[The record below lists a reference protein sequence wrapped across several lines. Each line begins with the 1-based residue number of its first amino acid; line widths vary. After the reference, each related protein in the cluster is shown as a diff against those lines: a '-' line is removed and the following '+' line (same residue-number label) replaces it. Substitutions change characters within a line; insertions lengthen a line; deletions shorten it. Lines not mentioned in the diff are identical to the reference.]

1 MINIDTIFDNIDEY
15 SARIDDLVK
24 ALKQVGVK
32 NFDEFKEA
40 AREAGVSVKR
50 SIRDQVAEKF
60 ANSEEEDWNAAI
72 SSDTEEGYLSYL
84 KNYPDGIHR
93 EQARSNISR
102 LQNKVAMEESTK
114 LWDNI
119 NKDDMEQIKK
129 FISNYPESPNINE
142 ARILLRELQKEEYL
156 GVDMSALS
164 RQISAIMADPD
175 EPHKDDAIYERISKY
190 IKSGK
195 ITVGDLLNAIK
206 NDHNFISGNVA
217 YRLWDNGIVQDFSE
231 TGISKDFITRMMSGI
246 PPVQLDAAEAL
257 ETITKVPSTEI
268 YFWGIPSSGKSC
280 AIGAILNAANNGNA
294 ALSMKGD
301 PKCQGYGYMND
312 LSDLFGLEN
321 EVGTLPERTQS
332 TLYTTYEMGFELQ
345 DEKGM
350 VHPITCIDLAG
361 EVFTDIHKLQSKG
374 KDSLKKDVYVVLET
388 LKNIL
393 IDNRTSNRK
402 IHFFVIE
409 YGAEDRKYKGVPQK
423 TYLQSAVAYI
433 DETGIFKKDTDA
445 VYILVTKVDK
455 AKMVGNELKEK
466 LKAYISS
473 KYLGFYNVLKRICM
487 ENEINGGNVVILP
500 FTLGDVCFQYYCK
513 FNVEAAS
520 NIVKT
525 ILTRSYGYKPGKMKT
540 IFDKLSN

>member
-1 MINIDTIFDNIDEY
+1 
-15 SARIDDLVK
+15 
-24 ALKQVGVK
+24 
-32 NFDEFKEA
+32 
-40 AREAGVSVKR
+40 
-50 SIRDQVAEKF
+50 
-60 ANSEEEDWNAAI
+60 
-72 SSDTEEGYLSYL
+72 
-84 KNYPDGIHR
+84 
-93 EQARSNISR
+93 
-102 LQNKVAMEESTK
+102 MEESAEQWK
-114 LWDNI
+114 NV

-195 ITVGDLLNAIK
+195 ITVGELLNAIK

-246 PPVQLDAAEAL
+246 PPEPLDAAEAL

-280 AIGAILNAANNGNA
+280 AIGAILNAANNGNV

-345 DEKGM
+345 DEKGR

-409 YGAEDRKYKGVPQK
+409 YGAEDRKYKGVPQR

-455 AKMVGNELKEK
+455 AKAVGNELKEK

-525 ILTRSYGYKPGKMKT
+525 ILTQSYGYKPGRMKT
-540 IFDKLSN
+540 IFDKLKK